1 MRNNNAARVVQE
13 NFQSMETI
21 KKILTNKWFIL
32 VISCLCAAY
41 TIVLCYFAYAVFFYN
56 ITYADKTK
64 FAIIY
69 TIVSILA
76 GLLFFYT
83 RRSFITCIISLAN
96 MLAFFPTLLLDWGNW
111 PLIVPA
117 AIVTLFSF
125 FCCKM
130 NDTMKTIFGT
140 IFLLLYVLGGI
151 AFFLVMNVFRVT
163 TVDTLLSAPGGIVSP
178 SGNFRCYILD
188 VQNKSSGKV
197 DVYVEPNKLDKDL
210 DFIVLRTTIKKL
222 VKQAIKENR
231 DDALRYDVHWEDEKL
246 YINGEEYF
254 DENDFLEETSSG
266 EITYKLT
273 DDVWKHTYFEFD
285 YPIFD
290 LIDRITKIVSEKLL
304 KLDSEGT
311 DGGLEDI
318 SEEISETTT
327 VTTADPGLLLP
338 LLY

>member
-1 MRNNNAARVVQE
+1 
-13 NFQSMETI
+13 METL
-21 KKILTNKWFIL
+21 KKIFTNKWFIL
-32 VISCLCAAY
+32 VVSCLCAAY
-41 TIVLCYFAYAVFFYN
+41 TLVLCYFAYAVFFYD
-56 ITYADKTK
+56 ITYVDKTK
-64 FAIIY
+64 FAIVY
-69 TIVSILA
+69 TVISILA

-96 MLAFFPTLLLDWGNW
+96 ILAFFPTLLLDWGNW

-117 AIVTLFSF
+117 AIVTLFGF

-151 AFFLVMNVFRVT
+151 AFFLVMNVFKVT
-163 TVDTLLSAPGGIVSP
+163 TVDILLSAPGGIVSP
-178 SGNFRCYILD
+178 SENFRCYVLD

-197 DVYVEPNKLDKDL
+197 AVYVEPNKLDKDL
-210 DFIVLRTTIKKL
+210 DFIVLRTSIKKL

-231 DDALRYDVHWEDEKL
+231 DDALRYDVHWEGEKL

-254 DENDFLEETSSG
+254 DENDFLEELPNG
-266 EITYKLT
+266 EITYNLT

-290 LIDRITKIVSEKLL
+290 LIDRIMKIVTDSLHKLSE
-304 KLDSEGT
+304 SEPAGEVDESGDT
-311 DGGLEDI
+311 
-318 SEEISETTT
+318 ETTT
-327 VTTADPGLLLP
+327 SVTTSSTTAGLYFP
-338 LLY
+338 AYCF